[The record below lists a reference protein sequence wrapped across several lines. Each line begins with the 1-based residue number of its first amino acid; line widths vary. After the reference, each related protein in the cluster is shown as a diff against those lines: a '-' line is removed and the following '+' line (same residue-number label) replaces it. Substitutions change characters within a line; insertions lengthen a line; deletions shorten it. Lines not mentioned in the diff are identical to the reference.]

1 MRLIDADK
9 LEVVGI
15 SVPDGMDADSFA
27 AGAQAVYKRLGL
39 TLDFGDPE
47 NLVDFNDD

>member
-1 MRLIDADK
+1 MIDTLTSA
-9 LEVVGI
+9 EAV
-15 SVPDGMDADSFA
+15 
-27 AGAQAVYKRLGL
+27 QAVYKRLGL